1 MLIRFTR
8 NNIRTVVSL
17 DVIDNFMLR
26 YSNIE
31 NTDFFLPEELEA
43 FRKSERVLKV
53 VYIEPLGGVSE
64 ITYSVAYM
72 LFTTVEK
79 CTNFLERGLSAGI
92 LDLVG
97 TDVCYSSFIKNFDFN
112 FSSTTMIKSL
122 AEAEFIVSEARKI
135 MEENKEVNESKKIKD
150 KKKKK
155 KGGKKK

>member
-8 NNIRTVVSL
+8 DNIRTVISL

-79 CTNFLERGLSAGI
+79 CTNFLERGLSTGI

-97 TDVCYSSFIKNFDFN
+97 TDICYSNFIKNFDFN
-112 FSSTTMIKSL
+112 FSSTNMIKSL
-122 AEAEFIVSEARKI
+122 DEVEFIVSEARKI
-135 MEENKEVNESKKIKD
+135 MEVNKSKKIKD